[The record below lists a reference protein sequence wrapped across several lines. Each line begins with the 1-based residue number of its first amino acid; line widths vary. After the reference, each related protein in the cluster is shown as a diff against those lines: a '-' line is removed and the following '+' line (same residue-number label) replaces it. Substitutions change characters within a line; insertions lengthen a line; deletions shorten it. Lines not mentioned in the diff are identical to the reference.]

1 METKQNKPT
10 TESKPGRLAVSG
22 ALGVLNEKYYA
33 DLAAAKGEG
42 RPVVWVTSMAPVEMV
57 YAFDGIPFFPEN
69 YAALCSSRK
78 VASDFC
84 RSAEAQGYSQD
95 LCAYALN
102 TFGFLYEKRGAFGDE
117 GPPAPDILLA
127 TEGACAT
134 HPKWWEAL
142 QRHFDCPMFIV
153 DAAYTVDADT
163 LPQHQRDY
171 YADQLR
177 EFASFMEEHTGRK
190 LDPQRL
196 REVVRLSDEASRLW
210 NEIDDLRKA
219 IPTPISQIDVFTCL
233 FPLVTLKGTNEAVEF
248 YEELVAEVRQR
259 VDNGVGFVPNE
270 RFRLIWD
277 LFPIYHNMRLLNY
290 FAEFGAAFVT
300 DLYGNAFSGRLD
312 PDDPFGSLAERYLSF
327 FMRAAASG
335 KAQLYK
341 ERAVKYAVDGIVFH
355 SNRCCRCFTAEQPD
369 VGNILRRDLGIP
381 SMVFEANMVDPR
393 GYDDEEVRS
402 RIESFIEMLEARK
415 YTKSQGG
422 QE

>member
-1 METKQNKPT
+1 LEAEQNRPT
-10 TESKPGRLAVSG
+10 TESKPGRLAAS
-22 ALGVLNEKYYA
+22 ASLGVLNERYYA

-78 VASDFC
+78 VAADFC
-84 RSAEAQGYSQD
+84 RAAEARGYSQD

-102 TFGFLYEKRGAFGDE
+102 TFGVIFEKRGALGDE

-142 QRHFDCPMFIV
+142 QRHFDCPLFIV
-153 DAAYTVDADT
+153 DAAYTVDGET
-163 LPQHQRDY
+163 LSQHQKDY
-171 YADQLR
+171 YAAQLR
-177 EFASFMEEHTGRK
+177 EFASFMAEHTDRQ

-196 REVVRLSDEASRLW
+196 REVVKLSDEASRLW
-210 NEIDDLRKA
+210 DDIDDLRKA

-233 FPLVTLKGTNEAVEF
+233 FPLVTLKGTREAVEF
-248 YEELVAEVRQR
+248 YEELAAEVRQR
-259 VDNGVGFVPNE
+259 VDDGIGFVPNE
-270 RFRLIWD
+270 RFRLVWD
-277 LFPIYHNMRLLNY
+277 QFPIYHNMRLLNY

-300 DLYGNAFSGRLD
+300 DMYGNAFSGRLD

-327 FMRAAASG
+327 YMRAAASG
-335 KAQLYK
+335 KAQIYK
-341 ERAVKYAVDGIVFH
+341 ERIRKYHVDGMVFH

-369 VGNILRRDLGIP
+369 MGNILRDEIGIP
-381 SMVFEANMVDPR
+381 SMTFEGNMVDPR
-393 GYDDEEVRS
+393 GYDDEQVKA
-402 RIESFIEMLEARK
+402 RIEAFMEMLEAHK
-415 YTKSQGG
+415 YPKSRGG
-422 QE
+422 QQ